1 MEILS
6 TVWNTAVF
14 GPMLNTLVFLYTLFG
29 NFGVAIILF
38 TLLVRVIML
47 PLTVK
52 QLYATK
58 KMSALQPRLQEVQ
71 RKYPKDRQRISQ
83 ETMRLYKEAGIN
95 PLGCLGPMVVQFP
108 IWIGLYQAIIQ
119 AIPPMPEGLIDVS
132 RHLYPWLPMVHEAIP
147 VQSRFLWMDLGV
159 PDALPVLP
167 VLVFITM
174 WVQQKMTTLP
184 ATDPQQAQTNQM
196 MLWMMPAMF
205 AFFTFQ
211 FPSGLALYWV
221 VSNLVGIVFQYFITG
236 WGSLFPLFQTA
247 STQPPA
253 SSPAKELV
261 SNGEPGS
268 NSKDG
273 GRSDRAGA
281 KTTGGKQGRGRDR
294 RPERREEGNPRPGS

>member
-1 MEILS
+1 MEFLA
-6 TVWNTAVF
+6 TLWNVVVF
-14 GPMLNTLVFLYTLFG
+14 GPMLNTVVFLYTVFG

-38 TLLVRVIML
+38 TLVVRAVML
-47 PLTVK
+47 PLTIK
-52 QLYATK
+52 QLYSTK
-58 KMSALQPRLQEVQ
+58 KMSDLQPRLQELQ
-71 RKYPKDRQRISQ
+71 RKYPKDRPRISQ

-95 PLGCLGPMVVQFP
+95 PLGCLGPIVVQFP

-119 AIPPMPEGLIDVS
+119 AMPPDPEGLISVS
-132 RHLYPWLPMVHEAIP
+132 SHLYPWLPLVHQAIP

-159 PDALPVLP
+159 PDALPILP
-167 VLVFITM
+167 VLVFVTM
-174 WVQQKMTTLP
+174 WVQQKMTTLQS
-184 ATDPQQAQTNQM
+184 TDPQQAQTNQM

-247 STQPPA
+247 PAQAPA

-261 SNGEPGS
+261 SDGQSGS
-268 NSKDG
+268 DSQDS
-273 GRSDRAGA
+273 GRSDQPGP

-294 RPERREEGNPRPGS
+294 RSERRKEGDSGAGG